1 MRREIIIGTR
11 KSDLAM
17 WQARWVCNRL
27 QELYPDRHFTIRGM
41 KTTGDNILDVALAKI
56 GDKGLFTK
64 ELELA
69 LERKEID
76 LAVHSM
82 KDLPTRL
89 PSGLVIGA
97 ICPREFPGDVLIAH
111 PKTSLDNLPPRAKL
125 GTSSLRRRAQLLRY
139 RPDLEIITIRGN
151 INTRIRKLKEQNL
164 DGIILAYAGV
174 YRMGWEE
181 MITQKI
187 PFSICL
193 PAVGQGSL
201 GLEIREG
208 DREISDIVSK
218 LDHPESRYA
227 ITAERELMKTLE
239 GGCQIP
245 IGALGSVKGN
255 TLKLE
260 AVVASLDG
268 RDLVRS
274 GIEGPVQDARAL
286 GEQLAQKLLRMG
298 AGDILEKTR
307 QENDING

>member
-1 MRREIIIGTR
+1 MKREIIIGTR
-11 KSDLAM
+11 ESGLAM
-17 WQARWVCNRL
+17 WQARWVCDRL
-27 QELYPDRHFTIRGM
+27 QELNPDYHFTIKGM

-82 KDLPTRL
+82 KDLPTKL
-89 PSGLVIGA
+89 PPGLLIGA
-97 ICPREFPGDVLIAH
+97 ITHREYPGDVLVA
-111 PKTSLDNLPPRAKL
+111 PEKVSLDDLPRGARL
-125 GTSSLRRRAQLLRY
+125 GTSSLRRRAQMLRH
-139 RPDLEIITIRGN
+139 RPDFQIVTVRGN
-151 INTRIRKLKEQNL
+151 LNTRIRKLKEQNF

-174 YRMGWEE
+174 YRMGWQE
-181 MITQKI
+181 MIAQKI

-208 DREISDIVSK
+208 DREIANIVEK

-227 ITAERELMKTLE
+227 ISAERELMKKLE
-239 GGCQIP
+239 GGCQVP
-245 IGALGSVKGN
+245 IGALAVVDGSI
-255 TLKLE
+255 LRLE

-268 RDLVRS
+268 KESVHSD
-274 GIEGPVQDARAL
+274 IEGPVQNARAL
-286 GEQLAQKLLRMG
+286 GEKLAQQLLEMG
-298 AGDILEKTR
+298 AGEILEKAR